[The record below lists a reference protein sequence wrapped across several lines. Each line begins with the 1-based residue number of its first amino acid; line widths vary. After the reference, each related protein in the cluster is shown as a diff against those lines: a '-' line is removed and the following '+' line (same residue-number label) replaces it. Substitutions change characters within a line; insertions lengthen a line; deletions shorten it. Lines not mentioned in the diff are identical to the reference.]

1 MIEDKIVKEIGRLNS
16 QSDQREKK
24 TDERM
29 KEIINYLAFQS
40 QIQKQILNELSTVKK
55 LVQKQLNS
63 ENDLNGN
70 A

>member
-16 QSDQREKK
+16 QSDQRQKK

>member
-1 MIEDKIVKEIGRLNS
+1 MEDKIVKEISRLNS
-16 QSDQREKK
+16 QSDQRQKK

-40 QIQKQILNELSTVKK
+40 QVQKQILNELTTVKK

-63 ENDLNGN
+63 QNDLNGN
-70 A
+70 S